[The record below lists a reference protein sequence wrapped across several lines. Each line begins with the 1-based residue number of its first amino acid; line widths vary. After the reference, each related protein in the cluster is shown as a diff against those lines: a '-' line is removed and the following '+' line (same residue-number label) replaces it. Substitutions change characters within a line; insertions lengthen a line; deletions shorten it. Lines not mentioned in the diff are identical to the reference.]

1 MQHGLIIA
9 SGYSMK
15 RMHGYTL
22 VELAIVL
29 MVIALLVGAVL
40 KWQDMGDSQKRPIP
54 AQAK

>member
-1 MQHGLIIA
+1 
-9 SGYSMK
+9 MK